1 MKLSEGDELQRR
13 AGDKQ
18 QALIYY
24 YYQRLDTINFNKSQ
38 GGKLTSASILIED
51 VPSRMFMPFQK
62 QRPPAVHSVSSA
74 CSWHNRNNGMP
85 FGEGNMYI
93 GKEQLMNVSD
103 TGN

>member
-1 MKLSEGDELQRR
+1 MVKLSEGDELQRR

-51 VPSRMFMPFQK
+51 V
-62 QRPPAVHSVSSA
+62 
-74 CSWHNRNNGMP
+74 
-85 FGEGNMYI
+85 
-93 GKEQLMNVSD
+93 
-103 TGN
+103 